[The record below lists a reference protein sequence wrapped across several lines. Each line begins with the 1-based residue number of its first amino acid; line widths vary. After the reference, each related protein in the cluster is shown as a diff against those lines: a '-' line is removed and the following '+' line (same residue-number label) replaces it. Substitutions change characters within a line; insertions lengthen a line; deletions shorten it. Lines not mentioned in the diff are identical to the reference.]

1 MGCPPGAVLMGL
13 DGIVIQGGDS
23 RLGAIQC
30 FGLDA
35 GILRTTLCEVR
46 APRKMQPLLSMTR
59 ISQGFQA
66 PRIRNK

>member
-1 MGCPPGAVLMGL
+1 MRCPPGAMLIRL
-13 DGIVIQGGDS
+13 DGIVIQVGDP

-35 GILRTTLCEVR
+35 RFLRTRLCEVR
-46 APRKMQPLLSMTR
+46 APQKMQTLLSMTR